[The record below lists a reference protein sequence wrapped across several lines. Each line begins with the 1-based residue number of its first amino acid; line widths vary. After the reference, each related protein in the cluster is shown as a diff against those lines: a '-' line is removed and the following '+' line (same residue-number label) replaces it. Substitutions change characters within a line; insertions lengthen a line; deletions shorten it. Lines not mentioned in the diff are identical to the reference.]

1 MQKNDP
7 VSVTKLKKV
16 PKTLLIPLIARCIE
30 TKKENGI
37 IKDPKSVE
45 ILEGLD
51 YDFSKSR
58 LFLPL
63 QLGVCLRTL
72 IFDEQIKQFLK
83 ENQDAVVVNLGSGLD
98 TRFPRIDNGNV
109 RWFDLDLPESI
120 EVRKRFFKETDR
132 HRFIAKSALD
142 FSWIDEIP
150 KDCKTLIVAEGLCMY
165 FTEDEVKNLMLTIR
179 DNFPGAQ
186 FLLEVFSPRLVKS
199 NKNKAKSQ
207 LDREAADFL
216 KWGIESGKEM
226 ENWFDGIR
234 FDNEWFVIDKGRR
247 HFPLYYRLSFFL
259 VPMLARF
266 NKVVH
271 LRFERKQ

>member
-1 MQKNDP
+1 MQNNDS
-7 VSVTKLKKV
+7 VSLTKLKNV
-16 PKTLLIPLIARCIE
+16 PKTLLIPLIARCVE
-30 TKKENGI
+30 TRKEDGI
-37 IKDPKSVE
+37 IKDSKSVE
-45 ILEGLD
+45 ILESLD
-51 YDFSKSR
+51 YDFSKTK

-72 IFDEQIKQFLK
+72 IFDEQIEKFLS
-83 ENQDAVVVNLGSGLD
+83 ENLDAVVVNLGSGLD
-98 TRFPRIDNGNV
+98 TRFPRVDNGNV

-120 EVRKRFFKETDR
+120 EIRKRFFKETDR
-132 HRFIAKSALD
+132 HKFIAKSALD
-142 FSWIDEIP
+142 PSWTNEIQ
-150 KDCKTLIVAEGLCMY
+150 KGCKTLIVAEGLCMY

-186 FLLEVFSPRLVKS
+186 FLFEAFSPRLVKS

-207 LDREAADFL
+207 LDRKAAELL

-226 ENWFDGIR
+226 ENWFEGVR
-234 FDNEWFVIDKGRR
+234 FVNEWFVIEKGRR
-247 HFPLYYRLSFFL
+247 YFPLYYRLSFFL

-271 LRFERKQ
+271 ISFG